1 MARMQQLLG
10 IGEDAVQMTI
20 RRHGHSLI
28 RTAPHVENLCCERTT
43 VVRWRIH
50 KYLLCLE
57 IGLSQ
62 NIFHVLRYFGW
73 CAVISIECGFHRHP
87 FGFPAGLGYVR
98 SGRKDVLIH
107 LAADSCFASTC
118 QTFSIAKNRGDQF
131 LHIEK
136 FMSFFLTERASL
148 CSKLLRVGGGY
159 PDKPSSCL
167 GPGCSKNVE
176 FRFWHFGV
184 FFHVLLG
191 L

>member
-1 MARMQQLLG
+1 MRV
-10 IGEDAVQMTI
+10 DSVQMTI
-20 RRHGHSLI
+20 RRPVQSLI
-28 RTAPHVENLCCERTT
+28 GTAPHVENLGCERTR

-107 LAADSCFASTC
+107 LAADSCFASTRSEEHTSELPSLMRNSYAVFC
-118 QTFSIAKNRGDQF
+118 LKKKKN
-131 LHIEK
+131 
-136 FMSFFLTERASL
+136 
-148 CSKLLRVGGGY
+148 
-159 PDKPSSCL
+159 
-167 GPGCSKNVE
+167 
-176 FRFWHFGV
+176 
-184 FFHVLLG
+184 
-191 L
+191 

>member
-1 MARMQQLLG
+1 MARMQQPLG

-20 RRHGHSLI
+20 LRPVHSLI
-28 RTAPHVENLCCERTT
+28 RTAPHVENLGCERTR

-107 LAADSCFASTC
+107 RSEEHTSELQSLMRISYAVFCLKK
-118 QTFSIAKNRGDQF
+118 KN
-131 LHIEK
+131 K
-136 FMSFFLTERASL
+136 TT
-148 CSKLLRVGGGY
+148 
-159 PDKPSSCL
+159 
-167 GPGCSKNVE
+167 
-176 FRFWHFGV
+176 
-184 FFHVLLG
+184 
-191 L
+191 